1 MFGPDKKIWELD
13 KGSAT
18 AGDVLG
24 RSYMQRFYE
33 GAVLHDRRKGP
44 SGARGQDSAWVNGRE
59 VGRCEIKFVNLMLN
73 RVCFQKKMSPRSM
86 VVAEDIRY
94 KYVFCHVVIQ
104 GICIVWHDVPTLML
118 QLFRYFGVL
127 VWRAVVWCS
136 RDVRHLLVH

>member
-1 MFGPDKKIWELD
+1 MFGPDRKIWELD

-59 VGRCEIKFVNLMLN
+59 VSGVQFFLSMIV
-73 RVCFQKKMSPRSM
+73 RSKAY
-86 VVAEDIRY
+86 VVY
-94 KYVFCHVVIQ
+94 GKHVATI
-104 GICIVWHDVPTLML
+104 GYCCLGGL
-118 QLFRYFGVL
+118 VL
-127 VWRAVVWCS
+127 AVWCGVVCS
-136 RDVRHLLVH
+136 PIAPIGPVATADG